1 MATTSRQLQRRD
13 KDGLTLQMR
22 NTLQALA
29 LESDWRIACASVDVL
44 PATLQSWLQNDEAFG
59 NRYDQLLGPS
69 LEIAKDMM
77 EQRALK
83 AAGMYDEAL
92 DAVRTIARDVSCP
105 KCGHT
110 FMAFQTTPDWSAR
123 LKAGDTIMK
132 TAGILIDRR
141 KIEQTNVNLSF
152 EQSMALAQVQYAV
165 TLAKRTGG
173 VPQIT
178 VSPSMLEQLK
188 RKGAIEGEVISS
200 KVIHDSDGGVQ
211 PGA

>member
-1 MATTSRQLQRRD
+1 MAPTSRQLQRRD
-13 KDGLTLQMR
+13 QDGLTLQMR

-29 LESDWRIACASVDVL
+29 QESDWRVACASVDVL
-44 PATLQSWLQNDEAFG
+44 PATLQSWLQNDASFG
-59 NRYDQLLGPS
+59 DRYDQLLGPS
-69 LEIAKDMM
+69 IEIAKDMM

-105 KCGHT
+105 KCAHT
-110 FMAFQTTPDWSAR
+110 FTAFQTAPDWSAR
-123 LKAGDTIMK
+123 LKAGDTVMK

-152 EQSMALAQVQYAV
+152 EQSMALAQVKYAV
-165 TLAKRTGG
+165 TLAKRIGG
-173 VPQIT
+173 APQIT

-200 KVIHDSDGGVQ
+200 KVIHDSDGGV
-211 PGA
+211 